1 MFTGSSQ
8 MRTISLIAFLLVL
21 GAAPAVD
28 AQSYPTGPVRIIA
41 PSPPGSPRDIR
52 ARWVADRLTPLL
64 GQPVI
69 VENKAGAG
77 GNIGMEAAAK
87 SQPDGHTLV
96 VVDLGTMAQ
105 NPHLYLRAGYDPLT
119 DFIPVTRLVSGS
131 LMMAVH
137 PEVPARSVAE
147 LIGLA
152 RANPG
157 SLSYGSSGIGTP
169 PHLAGELFKRMAGI
183 DVVHVPYKGAAPAL
197 ADLLGGRIAYTI
209 DSLVMQMPAVR
220 AGKLRAL
227 AVTGSSRAEIAPDV
241 PTLSEAGLARYEY
254 NSWMGIAV
262 PAGTP
267 HFIVARLNAELI
279 RALRQSEAK
288 TWFRDQG
295 GEVIG
300 DDAEE
305 FASVVRADYVRWRQI
320 IHEAGIAAE

>member
-1 MFTGSSQ
+1 

-105 NPHLYLRAGYDPLT
+105 NPHLYLRTGYDPLT

-209 DSLVMQMPAVR
+209 DSPLMQMPAVGT
-220 AGKLRAL
+220 GKLRAL
-227 AVTGSSRAEIAPDV
+227 AVTGARRAEIAPNV
-241 PTLSEAGLARYEY
+241 PTLREAGLAGYEY
-254 NSWMGIAV
+254 NAWMGIAV

-267 HFIVARLNAELI
+267 HFIVTRLNAELV
-279 RALRQSEAK
+279 RALRQPEAK
-288 TWFRDQG
+288 RGF
-295 GEVIG
+295 VIK
-300 DDAEE
+300 E
-305 FASVVRADYVRWRQI
+305 QK
-320 IHEAGIAAE
+320 

>member
-1 MFTGSSQ
+1 
-8 MRTISLIAFLLVL
+8 
-21 GAAPAVD
+21 
-28 AQSYPTGPVRIIA
+28 
-41 PSPPGSPRDIR
+41 
-52 ARWVADRLTPLL
+52 LL

-87 SQPDGHTLV
+87 SAPDGRTLV

-105 NPHLYLRAGYDPLT
+105 NPHLYAHPGYDPLT
-119 DFIPVTRLVSGS
+119 DFIPVTRLVNGP

-137 PEVPARSVAE
+137 PDVRARSVAE
-147 LIGLA
+147 LIALA

-157 SLSYGSSGIGTP
+157 SLSYGSSGVGTP
-169 PHLAGELFKRMAGI
+169 PHLAGELLKRMAGI

-209 DSLVMQMPAVR
+209 DSPLMQMPPVR
-220 AGKLRAL
+220 TGKLRAL

-241 PTLSEAGLARYEY
+241 PTLREAGLEGYEY

-267 HFIVARLNAELI
+267 PSIVTRLNTELV
-279 RALRQSEAK
+279 RALHRPEAK
-288 TWFRDQG
+288 AWFLEQG
-295 GEVIG
+295 SEVIG
-300 DDAEE
+300 DDPES
-305 FASVVRADYVRWRQI
+305 FAAVVGADFGRWSRI

>member
-21 GAAPAVD
+21 GVASGVD

-52 ARWVADRLTPLL
+52 ARWVADRLAPLL

-87 SQPDGHTLV
+87 SPPDGQTLV

-105 NPHLYLRAGYDPLT
+105 NPHLYPRTGYDPLA
-119 DFIPVTRLVSGS
+119 DFIPVTRLVNGS

-137 PEVPARSVAE
+137 PDVPARSVGE
-147 LIGLA
+147 LIELA
-152 RANPG
+152 KAKPG
-157 SLSYGSSGIGTP
+157 SLSYGSSGVGTP

-209 DSLVMQMPAVR
+209 DSPLMQMPAVST
-220 AGKLRAL
+220 GKLRAL
-227 AVTGSSRAEIAPDV
+227 AVTGARRAEIAPNV
-241 PTLSEAGLARYEY
+241 PTLREAGLAGYEY
-254 NSWMGIAV
+254 NAWMGIAV

-267 HFIVARLNAELI
+267 RSIVTRLNTELV
-279 RALRQSEAK
+279 RALRQPEAK
-288 TWFRDQG
+288 AWFRDQG
-295 GEVIG
+295 AEVIG

-305 FASVVRADYVRWRQI
+305 FASVVRADYVRWRRI

>member
-1 MFTGSSQ
+1 
-8 MRTISLIAFLLVL
+8 
-21 GAAPAVD
+21 
-28 AQSYPTGPVRIIA
+28 
-41 PSPPGSPRDIR
+41 
-52 ARWVADRLTPLL
+52 LL

-87 SQPDGHTLV
+87 SAPDGRTLV

-105 NPHLYLRAGYDPLT
+105 NPHLYAHPGYDPLT
-119 DFIPVTRLVSGS
+119 DFIPVTRLVNGP

-137 PEVPARSVAE
+137 PDVRARSVAE
-147 LIGLA
+147 LIALA

-157 SLSYGSSGIGTP
+157 SLSYGSSGVGTP
-169 PHLAGELFKRMAGI
+169 PHLAGELLKRMAGI

-209 DSLVMQMPAVR
+209 DSPLMQMPPVR
-220 AGKLRAL
+220 TGKLRAL

-241 PTLSEAGLARYEY
+241 PTLREAGLEGYEY

-267 HFIVARLNAELI
+267 PSIVTRLNTELV
-279 RALRQSEAK
+279 RALHRPEAK
-288 TWFRDQG
+288 AWFLEQG
-295 GEVIG
+295 SEVIG
-300 DDAEE
+300 DDPDG
-305 FASVVRADYVRWRQI
+305 FATVVRADYERWRKI

>member
-1 MFTGSSQ
+1 
-8 MRTISLIAFLLVL
+8 MRTAALIAFLLVSGL
-21 GAAPAVD
+21 AAAAD
-28 AQSYPTGPVRIIA
+28 AQRYPTGPVRIIK

-52 ARWVADRLTPLL
+52 ARWVADRLASAL

-87 SQPDGHTLV
+87 CPPDGKTLV

-105 NPHLYLRAGYDPLT
+105 NPHLYARTGYDALA
-119 DFIPVTRLVSGS
+119 DFIPVTRLVNGS
-131 LMMAVH
+131 MMMAVH
-137 PEVPARSVAE
+137 PDIPARSVAE

-152 RANPG
+152 RAHPA

-209 DSLVMQMPAVR
+209 DSPVMQMPAVS

-227 AVTGSSRAEIAPDV
+227 AVTGSSRMEIAPDV
-241 PTLSEAGLARYEY
+241 PTLGETGLAGYEY
-254 NSWMGIAV
+254 DAWMGIAV

-267 HFIVARLNAELI
+267 RSIVVRLNTELV
-279 RALRQSEAK
+279 RALRQPEAK
-288 TWFRDQG
+288 AWFREQG

-300 DDAEE
+300 DDPDD
-305 FASVVRADYVRWRQI
+305 FAKVVRADYLRWRGI
-320 IHEAGIAAE
+320 IQEAAIAAE

>member
-8 MRTISLIAFLLVL
+8 MRTISLIAFLLVA
-21 GAAPAVD
+21 GVAAAGH
-28 AQSYPTGPVRIIA
+28 AQSYPTGPLRIIA

-52 ARWVADRLTPLL
+52 ARWVADRLAPLL

-87 SQPDGHTLV
+87 SRPDGHTLV
-96 VVDLGTMAQ
+96 IVDLGTMAQ
-105 NPHLYLRAGYDPLT
+105 NPHLYPRTGYDPLA
-119 DFIPVTRLVSGS
+119 DFTPVTRLVNGS

-137 PEVPARSVAE
+137 PDIPARSVAG
-147 LIGLA
+147 LIALA
-152 RANPG
+152 KASPG

-169 PHLAGELFKRMAGI
+169 PHLAGELFRRTAGI

-227 AVTGSSRAEIAPDV
+227 AVTGASRAAIAPDV
-241 PTLSEAGLARYEY
+241 PTLREAGVDGYEY

-262 PAGTP
+262 PVGTP
-267 HFIVARLNAELI
+267 LSIVNRLNAELV
-279 RALRQSEAK
+279 RALRQPDSKA
-288 TWFRDQG
+288 WFLEQG

-300 DDAEE
+300 DDPEE
-305 FASVVRADYVRWRQI
+305 FARVVRADYVHWRRI
-320 IHEAGIAAE
+320 IREAGLAAE